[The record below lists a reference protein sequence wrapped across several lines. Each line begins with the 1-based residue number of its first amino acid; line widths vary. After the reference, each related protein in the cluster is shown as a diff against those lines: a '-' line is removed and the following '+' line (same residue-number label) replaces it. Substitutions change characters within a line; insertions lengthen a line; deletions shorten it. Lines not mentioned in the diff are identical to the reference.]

1 MRAIVLEAPH
11 HASVQ
16 EIPVPKRQADEV
28 IVRVERCG
36 LCGTDQHLY
45 DGDYALTRYPVIPG
59 HELAGIV
66 EEVGPA
72 VSAVRPGQRVV
83 IEPNIHCEHCHYC
96 HIQRGNHCLNLQVIG
111 VNRAG
116 GFAQFVV
123 APERNVY
130 PVDGLDAEQAA
141 FVEPLSCVVYGLR
154 RLRLAPAARVLIAG
168 AGPMGLLMLQAIR
181 RSGAAEVVVTDLRA
195 SRLALARELG
205 AEHVVTADADAA
217 QQLKELAPYGFD
229 AAIDVTGV
237 PAVVQSL
244 VPSVTDGGSLLIFGV
259 SPEKATISLRPYE
272 VFQRDLTVLGS
283 FAVAYTFEDAIT
295 LLQSGAVRV
304 DRLVSHRLP
313 LSGYEEGL
321 LAARAGEGS
330 MKVQLAP

>member
-1 MRAIVLEAPH
+1 MQAVLLEAPH
-11 HASVQ
+11 HATIQEVADPHVQ
-16 EIPVPKRQADEV
+16 AGEV

-59 HELAGIV
+59 HELAGII
-66 EEVGPA
+66 EAVGTA
-72 VSAVRPGQRVV
+72 VTAVRPGQRVV
-83 IEPNIHCEHCHYC
+83 VEPNIHCGHCHYC
-96 HIQRGNHCLNLQVIG
+96 HIQRGNHCLNLKVIG
-111 VNRAG
+111 VNCAG
-116 GFAQFVV
+116 GFATFVV

-130 PVDGLDAEQAA
+130 PVEGLTAEQAA
-141 FVEPLSCVVYGLR
+141 FVEPLSCVVHGLR

-168 AGPMGLLMLQAIR
+168 AGPMGLLMLQTIR

-205 AEHVVTADADAA
+205 AEHVVTAGPDAA
-217 QQLKELAPYGFD
+217 QQLRDLAPFGFD

-237 PAVVQSL
+237 PTVVQGL
-244 VPSVTDGGSLLIFGV
+244 VSSVTDGGSLLIFGV
-259 SPEKATISLRPYE
+259 SPEQATVSIRPYE
-272 VFQRDLTVLGS
+272 VFQRDLTILGS

-295 LLQSGAVRV
+295 LLQSGAVWV

-321 LAARAGEGS
+321 RLARAGEGS

>member
-1 MRAIVLEAPH
+1 MQAIVLDAPH
-11 HASVQ
+11 
-16 EIPVPKRQADEV
+16 QATLQTVAEPPLQTGDV

-36 LCGTDQHLY
+36 ICGTDQHLY

-66 EEVGPA
+66 EDIGANVTA
-72 VSAVRPGQRVV
+72 VKPGQRVV

-96 HIQRGNHCLNLQVIG
+96 HIQRGNHCLNLEVIG

-130 PVDGLDAEQAA
+130 PADGLTAEQAA
-141 FVEPLSCVVYGLR
+141 FVEPLSCVVHGLR

-168 AGPMGLLMLQAIR
+168 AGPMGLLMLQTIR
-181 RSGAAEVVVTDLRA
+181 RSGAAEVVVTDLHA
-195 SRLALARELG
+195 SRLALARHLG
-205 AEHVVTADADAA
+205 AEHVVPAGDEAIG
-217 QQLKELAPYGFD
+217 QLRELAPYGFD
-229 AAIDVTGV
+229 AAIDVTGI
-237 PAVVQSL
+237 PTVVQSL
-244 VPSVTDGGSLLIFGV
+244 LPSVTAGGSLLIFGV
-259 SPEKATISLRPYE
+259 SPEQAMISVSPYE
-272 VFQRDLTVLGS
+272 VFQRDLTILGS

-295 LLQSGAVRV
+295 LLQSGAVQV
-304 DRLVSHRLP
+304 DRMVSHRLP
-313 LSGYEEGL
+313 LSGYGEGL

-330 MKVQLAP
+330 LKVQLLP